1 MSWAEYVSSPGGFRQ
16 TGKEVKSR
24 EKTGKLAKLVKDTE
38 NSANRLRFRGK
49 GPLVGEYHNPFTP
62 TFGMVPPFMAG
73 RTYIIDDILRALDR
87 GPGDPNLSTIFIG
100 ARGTGKTALLSYLSS
115 EATSHGWIAVSVAAA
130 PGMLEDIYERTKEA
144 AAEFVDQSDSPRLK
158 GISFAQL
165 FGAEW
170 ETPAR
175 EPENWRTRMNRLFK
189 SLEKYDIGLLITIDE
204 IRVTLDEMIAFAST
218 YQLFVREGKR
228 VGLLMAGL
236 PQQVSA
242 LLRDESVSFLR
253 RCVQHHLDSIA
264 DQEVAD
270 ALRRTIESEG
280 RTVGATELQ
289 RMVKAIGGFPFM
301 MQLVGYRV
309 WDQNPCEQV
318 ISENDVERGIELA
331 RSDMEQRVLA
341 PTYRELSEQDVQFL
355 EAMLPDSG
363 DVSSISNVAKRMGV
377 SSNYASKYRARLIE
391 QGLIGERGRGRI
403 GFDMPFFRE
412 YVEKMREA

>member
-1 MSWAEYVSSPGGFRQ
+1 MVSNYRISMGKVPLMDEYR
-16 TGKEVKSR
+16 
-24 EKTGKLAKLVKDTE
+24 
-38 NSANRLRFRGK
+38 
-49 GPLVGEYHNPFTP
+49 NPFTP

-87 GPGDPNLSTIFIG
+87 GLGDPNLSTIFVG

-115 EATSHGWIAVSVAAA
+115 EAAAHGWIAVSVAAA

-144 AAEFVDQSDSPRLK
+144 AAEFIDQSDSPRLR
-158 GISFAQL
+158 GISVAQL
-165 FGAEW
+165 FGAE
-170 ETPAR
+170 R
-175 EPENWRTRMNRLFK
+175 ENPTHGPENWRTRMNRLFR
-189 SLEKYDIGLLITIDE
+189 SLDKYDIGLLITIDE
-204 IRVTLDEMIAFAST
+204 IRVALDEMIAFAST

-253 RCVQHHLDSIA
+253 RCAQHHLDSIA

-270 ALRRTIESEG
+270 ALRRTIESKG
-280 RTVGATELQ
+280 RTVGAIEL
-289 RMVKAIGGFPFM
+289 RHMVEAIGGFPFM

-309 WDQNPCEQV
+309 WDQSPCERE
-318 ISENDVERGIELA
+318 ISEKDVRCGIELA
-331 RSDMEQRVLA
+331 RSDLEQRVLA
-341 PTYRELSEQDVQFL
+341 PTYRELSEQDIQFL
-355 EAMLPDSG
+355 EAMLPDDG
-363 DVSSISNVAKRMGV
+363 DVSLIANVAKRMGV

-391 QGLIGERGRGRI
+391 QGVIGARGRGRI

-412 YVEKMREA
+412 YVEKNLKA

>member
-1 MSWAEYVSSPGGFRQ
+1 MRRCWKIFSLN
-16 TGKEVKSR
+16 GKRR
-24 EKTGKLAKLVKDTE
+24 EKTGKFAKQVK
-38 NSANRLRFRGK
+38 
-49 GPLVGEYHNPFTP
+49 
-62 TFGMVPPFMAG
+62 
-73 RTYIIDDILRALDR
+73 
-87 GPGDPNLSTIFIG
+87 
-100 ARGTGKTALLSYLSS
+100 
-115 EATSHGWIAVSVAAA
+115 A

-144 AAEFVDQSDSPRLK
+144 AAEFIDQSNSPRLK
-158 GISFAQL
+158 GISVAQL

-170 ETPAR
+170 ETPAQ

-189 SLEKYDIGLLITIDE
+189 LLEKYDIGLLITIDE
-204 IRVTLDEMIAFAST
+204 IRVTLNEMIAFAST

-242 LLRDESVSFLR
+242 LLRNESVSFLR

-270 ALRRTIESEG
+270 ALRRTVESEG
-280 RTVGATELQ
+280 RTVETAELQ
-289 RMVKAIGGFPFM
+289 RMVEAIGGFPFM

-309 WDQNPCEQV
+309 WDQSPRERE

-355 EAMLPDSG
+355 EAMLPDG
-363 DVSSISNVAKRMGV
+363 GGVSSISNVAERMGV

-391 QGLIGERGRGRI
+391 RGVVGGRGRGRI

-412 YVEKMREA
+412 YVGKMREA